1 MAGRGGGGGVPGGSV
16 GPSGRRGRVLAILE
30 ELAGARLLPA
40 REAGGMFPEPS
51 PSASEGEVR
60 RECPLLG
67 R

>member
-1 MAGRGGGGGVPGGSV
+1 MVSRAARWARRGGAGGA
-16 GPSGRRGRVLAILE
+16 RRPLE
-30 ELAGARLLPA
+30 KRAGALFLPA